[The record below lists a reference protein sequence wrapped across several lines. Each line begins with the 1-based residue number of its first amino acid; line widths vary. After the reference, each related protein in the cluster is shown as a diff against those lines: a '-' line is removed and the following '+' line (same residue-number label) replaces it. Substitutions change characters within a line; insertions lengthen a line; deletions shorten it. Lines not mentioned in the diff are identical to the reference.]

1 MKNFSL
7 KSEKGYID
15 GETVTVVMMILI
27 LIAVIIAPIY
37 GALHGFIYYNESND
51 KDLARITAVTQE
63 QTAFRTY
70 YKVEVEYLTNTPT
83 QNGLVQSYN
92 IEKDT
97 YYCYYEDQ
105 ELVEKLKNNMYTE
118 LWIISGYKGGY
129 ETWKDFGNK
138 LIKDIELKEN

>member
-1 MKNFSL
+1 MIKN
-7 KSEKGYID
+7 EKGYID
-15 GETVTVVMMILI
+15 GEIVGCIFAIL
-27 LIAVIIAPIY
+27 VIIGIIVAFIY
-37 GALHGFIYYNESND
+37 GALHGFVNYNESND

-138 LIKDIELKEN
+138 LIKDIELK